1 MMRFL
6 YLSATI
12 LLLLVPN
19 SFGQKIVDK
28 IVATV
33 RYSPSD
39 TPEIITYSDI
49 LWQIALSPGVS
60 LNPPKIEDLKSN
72 LDLLIE
78 QKLFLLEA
86 KRLPRNLPTEA
97 EIRQEIERVAA
108 QFPSI
113 FEFEKRLRL
122 VGFISVRDENFQKI
136 IEDRLTIEKYIDFR
150 FRSFV
155 IVTNEEERKYYNE
168 VFVPSFRRRNP
179 DLLVPPFEKVQQNI
193 NEILT
198 ETKVSEDIEK
208 FLYEAKQRAEIEIL
222 LEP

>member
-1 MMRFL
+1 MKKFFC
-6 YLSATI
+6 LSAII
-12 LLLLVPN
+12 LFLTLN
-19 SFGQKIVDK
+19 SFGQKVVDK

-33 RYSPSD
+33 RYNPSE

-49 LWQIALSPGVS
+49 LWQMALSPGVP
-60 LNPPKIEDLKSN
+60 LNPPKSEDLKSN

-86 KRLPRNLPTEA
+86 KRLPRSLPTEA
-97 EIRQEIERVAA
+97 EIKREIERIVA

-122 VGFISVRDENFQKI
+122 VGFTSIKDENFQKI

-155 IVTNEEERKYYNE
+155 IVTSEEERKYYNE
-168 VFVPSFRRRNP
+168 VFVPNFRRRNP